1 MTTFT
6 GSGVEQAAVARPE
19 SIGWSVGVEIG
30 PGEAAAERD
39 ADGQVVLVRRLRKWA
54 RGAA

>member
-6 GSGVEQAAVARPE
+6 GSVVEQAAVARPE
-19 SIGWSVGVEIG
+19 SIGWSVGAEIG
-30 PGEAAAERD
+30 PGETAAERD
-39 ADGQVVLVRRLRKWA
+39 AYGQVVLVRRLRNWP